1 MKKRLRLKR
10 WVKDV
15 ILVIS
20 VIELFILCAVEF
32 ESMWIQFWVSMF
44 NIFALTLNSLIIE
57 YHS

>member
-1 MKKRLRLKR
+1 MKKQLRLRK

-32 ESMWIQFWVSMF
+32 ESLKLQFVVSMF
-44 NIFALTLNSLIIE
+44 CIFSLSFNSIICE
-57 YHS
+57 YY

>member
-1 MKKRLRLKR
+1 MKKQLRLKR

-32 ESMWIQFWVSMF
+32 ESLKLQFVVSMF
-44 NIFALTLNSLIIE
+44 CIFSLIFNSIICE
-57 YHS
+57 YY